1 MNILYK
7 LTYQQHKKEKY
18 AYFKKLAE
26 AQIYQT
32 VLKGKITI
40 VRGK

>member
-7 LTYQQHKKEKY
+7 LTYKQHKQEKY
-18 AYFKKLAE
+18 AYFKKLVD
-26 AQIYQT
+26 AQIYQAM
-32 VLKGKITI
+32 LKGKITI